1 MMQVERE
8 TDRESEMAA
17 APELAVGRAPRHRR
31 AEGKP
36 RGDEDKTEGAR
47 GGDRGGRRA
56 EKRMAGGA
64 GQSWRGERIMQS
76 GP

>member
-17 APELAVGRAPRHRR
+17 APELAVGRAQRHRR

-36 RGDEDKTEGAR
+36 RGDEDKT
-47 GGDRGGRRA
+47 DREQGGRRA

-64 GQSWRGERIMQS
+64 GQAGAAS
-76 GP
+76 G